1 MKTVTATIAPSVRC
15 AVVLDSSGPGEL
27 VEAVIL
33 GLEKEGFLTDMIRA
47 PLPEPN
53 QPYDIVLLRGR
64 SDEIFNW
71 ALRQIARG
79 SRVVPNPDM
88 MKVIKDRWA
97 SRSVLVAAGL
107 RLPEAR
113 FGTAGEFARGAI
125 SDFLP
130 CVLKHRLLHGRE
142 VAVLR
147 NQRAIDI
154 AVTAMS
160 KTTEFVA
167 ERYVF
172 GEHFTTY
179 FVEDRYFCFPKDPFT
194 HSVSTEEPIS
204 CPVEEM
210 IVPTR
215 RYREAMGLYFGKLDL
230 VVEEQS
236 STVYVVD
243 AGVSA
248 NVWPVP
254 NAVDLLSVMFRNLAD
269 EVRLR

>member
-1 MKTVTATIAPSVRC
+1 MTVTATKAPCFRC
-15 AVVLDSSGPGEL
+15 AVVVDSSGPGDL
-27 VEAVIL
+27 VEMVMA
-33 GLEKEGFLTDMIRA
+33 GLEKDGFSTDVIRT
-47 PLPEPN
+47 PLPEPH

-64 SDEIFNW
+64 SEEIFKW
-71 ALRQIARG
+71 AHRQRARG
-79 SRVVPNPDM
+79 SRVVPNPDV

-97 SRSVLVAAGL
+97 SRSVLIAAGL
-107 RLPEAR
+107 QLPEAR

-147 NQRAIDI
+147 NQKAIDI
-154 AVTAMS
+154 AVTAMP
-160 KTTEFVA
+160 KTTELVA

-172 GEHFTTY
+172 GDHFTTY
-179 FVEDRYFCFPKDPFT
+179 FVEDRYLCFPKDPFT
-194 HSVSTEEPIS
+194 HSVSDEEPII
-204 CPVEEM
+204 CPVDEM
-210 IVPTR
+210 IVPAR
-215 RYREAMGLYFGKLDL
+215 LYREAIGLYFGKLDL

-248 NVWPVP
+248 NVYPVP
-254 NAVDLLSVMFRNLAD
+254 NAFGLLSVMFRNLA
-269 EVRLR
+269 EEMRP